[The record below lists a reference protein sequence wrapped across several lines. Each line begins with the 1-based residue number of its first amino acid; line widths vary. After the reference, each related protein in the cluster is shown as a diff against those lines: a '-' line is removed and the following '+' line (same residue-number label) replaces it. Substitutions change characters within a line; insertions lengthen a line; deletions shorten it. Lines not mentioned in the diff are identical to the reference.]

1 MTSNQNIRLDEIM
14 TNILKDV
21 TKKGKDFTYLINNKN
36 SIDEIN
42 GFLISI
48 TGVFNKT
55 ECEELINISET
66 MNYENPLIFP
76 RNLDKSLKNVQRI
89 SDKNMKK
96 GNNNY
101 ENTIRDCQR
110 IIIDSV
116 PFAKVLEKKLIH
128 IIPKTINRNDRFYYK
143 FEYINPKFRF
153 LKYEESNHFIR
164 HKDESYISKKNEKS
178 LITILIYL
186 NDDYQGAYTRFF
198 SDTYDKVGLSLT
210 PETGMVCLMQQDIE
224 HEVPKIESG
233 IKYVIR
239 TELMYS

>member
-1 MTSNQNIRLDEIM
+1 MTSIQSIKLDETMNI
-14 TNILKDV
+14 ILKDL
-21 TKKGKDFTYLINNKN
+21 KKTAKDFKYLLNNQN

-42 GFLISI
+42 GLLISI
-48 TGVFNKT
+48 SEVFNKS
-55 ECEELINISET
+55 ECEELINISES
-66 MNYENPLIFP
+66 MNYEKPLMFP

-110 IIIDSV
+110 IMIDSV
-116 PFAKVLEKKLIH
+116 PFSKVLEKKLEH
-128 IIPKTINRNDRFYYK
+128 FIPKTINENKRIYN
-143 FEYINPKFRF
+143 FEYINPRFRF
-153 LKYEESNHFIR
+153 LKYQDSGHFIR
-164 HKDESYISKKNEKS
+164 HKDENYITKKNEKS
-178 LITILIYL
+178 FITILIYL
-186 NDDYQGAYTRFF
+186 NYDYEGAYTRFF
-198 SDTYDKVGLSLT
+198 SDPYDKVGLSLT

-224 HEVPKIESG
+224 HEVPMIQSG